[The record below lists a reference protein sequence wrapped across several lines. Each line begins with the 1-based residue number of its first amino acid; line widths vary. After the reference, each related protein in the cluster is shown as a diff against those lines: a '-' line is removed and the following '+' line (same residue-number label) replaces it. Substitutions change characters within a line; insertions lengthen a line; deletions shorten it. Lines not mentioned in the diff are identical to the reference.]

1 MLSLALLAACLG
13 DPPVVSRVVPEAA
26 LPGDAIALEGEG
38 FTPAA
43 VVELVDGPRRVPLPT
58 AFLTETRGEAE
69 LPADLPP
76 ARWTVEV
83 RDEHGAAEVR
93 PVIDVWTPDTEP
105 ACVKRYAVSAETSR
119 TLGRIVVERTVEGRE
134 PTRRVLLRDQLV
146 RIEHTVTPL
155 AGGAPCSAVWAVE
168 TSGAR
173 WLLADDDRV
182 DLGRAASSVAT
193 ALELPLTTPP
203 ASRP

>member
-1 MLSLALLAACLG
+1 MSWFVLLAACLG

-26 LPGDAIALEGEG
+26 LPGDALVIEGDG

-58 AFLTETRGEAE
+58 AFVTATRGQAE

-76 ARWTVEV
+76 SRWTVEV
-83 RDEHGAAEVR
+83 RDEHGKAELR
-93 PVIDVWTPDTEP
+93 PVLDVWTPATEP
-105 ACVKRYAVSAETSR
+105 ACAKRYAVSAETSR
-119 TLGRIVVERTVEGRE
+119 TLGRIVVERTVEGRD
-134 PTRRVLLRDQLV
+134 PTRNVLLRDQLA
-146 RIEHTVTPL
+146 RIELTATPL
-155 AGGAPCSAVWAVE
+155 GSGTCSAVWAVDS
-168 TSGAR
+168 SGVR

-182 DLGRAASSVAT
+182 DLGRAAASVAA

-203 ASRP
+203 ASGP